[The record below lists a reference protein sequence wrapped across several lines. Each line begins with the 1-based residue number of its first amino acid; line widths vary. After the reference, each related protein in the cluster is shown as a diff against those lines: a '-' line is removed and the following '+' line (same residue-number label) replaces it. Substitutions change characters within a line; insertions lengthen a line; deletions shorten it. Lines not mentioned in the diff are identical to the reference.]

1 MLTHKYD
8 SCFMQNVLR
17 VVQIKGFVRTLERT
31 DLPLLGEFDWISCF
45 EKKYS
50 WNCCHTVYS
59 NFILDLDFRLRL
71 GRVGQPVHAG
81 GPRFP
86 ILCRNIFN
94 RGRESYLGVTSQD
107 WTDLLNREKVLG
119 HNIQQHSAKS
129 QLIWS
134 EKELIDDIVYYH
146 IYIQCYFDL
155 ECSFVQWDSRIR
167 NFSLIFQL
175 YEDMNFS
182 LIQSSC
188 RSRPMMNYFEISA
201 RNPTFE
207 CAH

>member
-1 MLTHKYD
+1 MSFLASKGKSSESFEIVPTCVVRSVQPYPCYLSSMLTHNND

-31 DLPLLGEFDWISCF
+31 DFPLLGEFDWISCF

-59 NFILDLDFRLRL
+59 KLILDLDFRLFFRT
-71 GRVGQPVHAG
+71 PVSQSGLQGLA
-81 GPRFP
+81 
-86 ILCRNIFN
+86 
-94 RGRESYLGVTSQD
+94 ESL
-107 WTDLLNREKVLG
+107 KVLD
-119 HNIQQHSAKS
+119 HNIQQHSAKN

-155 ECSFVQWDSRIR
+155 ECTFVQWDSRIR
-167 NFSLIFQL
+167 NFFT
-175 YEDMNFS
+175 NF
-182 LIQSSC
+182 
-188 RSRPMMNYFEISA
+188 
-201 RNPTFE
+201 
-207 CAH
+207 